1 MKPVLTE
8 ISAQRRVFV
17 LTAAA
22 AAAAATMGQ
31 ARAQAWPT
39 RPIRLVVPFPP
50 GGLNDNMARLMAPR
64 LQRELGQPVV
74 IENRAGAGGTVG
86 AAEVAR
92 AAPDG
97 YTLLIATPPLTI
109 APALYSKLPY
119 ESAQIA
125 PVAFLGRVPN
135 VLLVNPASGINSV
148 AELIARAKKSPGKL
162 NYASAGNG
170 TSPHLSAEL
179 MKVTSGTFIT
189 HIPYRGSAPAISAL
203 IAGEVDM
210 SFDNLSAVIGQI
222 AGGRIKA
229 LAVTTR
235 KRSKVLPQVP
245 SLAELGMPDFEV
257 SAWFGLAAPA
267 GMPADVKARIEAAM
281 EKIASDPEVLSVM
294 EKTGAEAL
302 FMGSAAMGSFMAA
315 DAAKWKRL
323 ADWGRITID

>member
-1 MKPVLTE
+1 MKSDSTD
-8 ISAQRRVFV
+8 ISVNRRVIV
-17 LTAAA
+17 LAAA
-22 AAAAATMGQ
+22 AAAMGQ
-31 ARAQAWPT
+31 ARAQAWPA

-64 LQRELGQPVV
+64 LQRELGQPIV
-74 IENRAGAGGTVG
+74 IENRAGAGGGVG

-109 APALYSKLPY
+109 GPAIYPKLPY
-119 ESAQIA
+119 DPAQIA

-135 VLLVNPASGINSV
+135 VLLVNSASDIHSV
-148 AELIARAKKSPGKL
+148 ADLIARAKKSPGKL

-179 MKVTSGTFIT
+179 MKLTSGTFIT
-189 HIPYRGSAPAISAL
+189 HIPYRGSAPAITAL
-203 IAGEVDM
+203 IAGEVDL
-210 SFDNLSAVIGQI
+210 SFDNLSAVTGQI
-222 AGGRIKA
+222 AGGRLRA

-245 SLAELGMPDFEV
+245 SLAESGMPDFDV

-267 GMPADVKARIEAAM
+267 GLPADVKARLEAAM
-281 EKIASDPEVLSVM
+281 EKVARDREVLSVM

-302 FMGSAAMGSFMAA
+302 FMDSAIMASFMAA

-323 ADWGRITID
+323 TASRRISID